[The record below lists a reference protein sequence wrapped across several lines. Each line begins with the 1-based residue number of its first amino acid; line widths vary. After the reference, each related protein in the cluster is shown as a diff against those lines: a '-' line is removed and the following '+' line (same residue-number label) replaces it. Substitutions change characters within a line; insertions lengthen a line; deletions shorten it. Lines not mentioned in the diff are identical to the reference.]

1 MQEPDMSNSVR
12 DSIEAV
18 KLMEMPPKL
27 QIIVQVDW
35 YPLYL
40 IKVTTNELECILIRM
55 YAKG

>member
-1 MQEPDMSNSVR
+1 MCNSVR

-55 YAKG
+55 YVKG